1 MTLSSK
7 TSASWNMDDSR
18 CLNSSWPRYS
28 GSFYMKWWRQ
38 SPMGHLL
45 LVITARC
52 TYSLTFQGITELTQ
66 TMRIKTVPEIV
77 NFPLK
82 TSKLT
87 LRYGVHLGGEHLG
100 VSALAG
106 SKDYED
112 GLASKYKDHKRFPKI
127 FGKSHHE
134 TKKKKNRLPFSRG
147 TQSIKDGGIS
157 VNLTPSTPS
166 TDTYWECVLRPE
178 VILVSWDV
186 TE

>member
-1 MTLSSK
+1 M
-7 TSASWNMDDSR
+7 
-18 CLNSSWPRYS
+18 
-28 GSFYMKWWRQ
+28 
-38 SPMGHLL
+38 

-112 GLASKYKDHKRFPKI
+112 GLANKYKDHKRFPKI
-127 FGKSHHE
+127 FGKSHHG
-134 TKKKKNRLPFSRG
+134 KKKKIGCLLVEG
-147 TQSIKDGGIS
+147 
-157 VNLTPSTPS
+157 
-166 TDTYWECVLRPE
+166 LRASKME
-178 VILVSWDV
+178 ALV
-186 TE
+186 